1 MPLCIDSF
9 SRLLIILAKPISRR
23 LALSRLVTVQ
33 IRLLVCRSLWLL
45 FDLGIDLLVLYV
57 DALVDGWLDAL
68 AIGTGWDPTDLGS
81 IHLAYI
87 VVHSPDAV
95 VVRVCYVHLYISSVF
110 VIQGGDS
117 TWLIEASLESGF
129 ILQASHALAQP

>member
-33 IRLLVCRSLWLL
+33 IRLLVCRTLWLL

-110 VIQGGDS
+110 I
-117 TWLIEASLESGF
+117 I
-129 ILQASHALAQP
+129 